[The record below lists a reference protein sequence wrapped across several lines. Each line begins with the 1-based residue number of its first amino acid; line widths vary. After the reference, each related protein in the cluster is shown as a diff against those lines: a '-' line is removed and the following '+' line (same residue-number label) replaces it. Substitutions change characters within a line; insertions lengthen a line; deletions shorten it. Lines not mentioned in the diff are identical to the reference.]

1 MSAVVD
7 DEDGGNLMASAAFNG
22 GDDGRLRGGGKAAG
36 AKRKTQ
42 TQQSNGGGGGHR
54 TPSDAFRRAK
64 RRWQGVCEISAMVP
78 QWGYGGCSVVGAAA
92 VVHPWGAG
100 GGVVAHRCWRGV
112 SGAFQRAGRWLW
124 RWRQHVNG
132 TMVGAFLGRRVV
144 AAHPWVGGGVLA
156 MVGCR
161 RHWRQL
167 VGNNST
173 TNLTVVEVEA
183 RQRQQ

>member
-1 MSAVVD
+1 MADCEAV
-7 DEDGGNLMASAAFNG
+7 
-22 GDDGRLRGGGKAAG
+22 
-36 AKRKTQ
+36 AKRRGQRGRRRHNNQMEEEASTE
-42 TQQSNGGGGGHR
+42 R
-54 TPSDAFRRAK
+54 PPMLSDAK
-64 RRWQGVCEISAMVP
+64 RRWQGVCEISAMAP
-78 QWGYGGCSVVGAAA
+78 QWGYGGCNVVGAAA

-100 GGVVAHRCWRGV
+100 GGVAAHRCWRGV

-144 AAHPWVGGGVLA
+144 AAHPWVGGSVLA
-156 MVGCR
+156 MLGRR

-183 RQRQQ
+183 RQRQR